1 MLIKIIEDDIRNSNS
16 QIIIHQVNCKTIGS
30 GVAKALCD
38 KWIIIKEK
46 HKYACEMAKK
56 NNESNLGKIQVVKV
70 TDTQKVINMFSQDNY
85 GYDEKMYTSY
95 DAINTCLGKV
105 KDYCV
110 KNGYKRIA
118 LPYKMCCCRGGA
130 NWDVIMAMIKANFED
145 TDILIEIWKLDNG

>member
-1 MLIKIIEDDIRNSNS
+1 MEIKNIDGNLLDTDAELIL
-16 QIIIHQVNCKTIGS
+16 HQVNCQGKMNS
-30 GVAKALCD
+30 GVAKAIRE
-38 KWIIIKEK
+38 KWPIVFEEYIKLFSK
-46 HKYACEMAKK
+46 DFF
-56 NNESNLGKIQVVKV
+56 VVKLGICQPVSV
-70 TDTQKVINMFSQDNY
+70 TDNQKVINMFSQDNY
-85 GYDEKMYTSY
+85 GYDGKMYTSY

-145 TDILIEIWKLDNG
+145 SDITIEIWKLDND